1 MVSLTQKQPEVCLN
15 MSTHKYEKP
24 VKTEIVS
31 KTHKCYLSFPAM
43 DKVLRVV
50 SEVFPVIL
58 SAGVIAPRP
67 CKCDF
72 PFAHSPSL
80 LLSRPC
86 PQGPR
91 TQREVSQP
99 VGVRQEPSLLGV
111 HLLLPTAT

>member
-1 MVSLTQKQPEVCLN
+1 
-15 MSTHKYEKP
+15 
-24 VKTEIVS
+24 
-31 KTHKCYLSFPAM
+31 M

-58 SAGVIAPRP
+58 SSGDIAQI

-72 PFAHSPSL
+72 PFARSPSL

-99 VGVRQEPSLLGV
+99 VGVRQEPSLLGE